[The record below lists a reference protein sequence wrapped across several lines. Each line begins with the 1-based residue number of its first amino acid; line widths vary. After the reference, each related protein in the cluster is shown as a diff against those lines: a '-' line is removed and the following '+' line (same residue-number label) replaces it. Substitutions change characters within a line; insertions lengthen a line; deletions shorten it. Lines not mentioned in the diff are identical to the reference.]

1 MWSRILPCPCLLS
14 TIDLTSG
21 QKSSL
26 NRDMRLRF
34 DFWLFCFQS
43 QLVKARNHGGVSSDL
58 EVSVSETLAA
68 SMIVRSQQLCLFSP
82 LVQRLRTCRRTQLLP
97 LLHSAGRYWKSG
109 CFKPTSVEVITETGR
124 TLLIFILEY
133 RSQGEYRKI
142 SDIRH
147 PGDATGRT

>member
-43 QLVKARNHGGVSSDL
+43 QLVKAGNHGGVSSDL

-97 LLHSAGRYWKSG
+97 LLHSTGRYWKSG
-109 CFKPTSVEVITETGR
+109 CFKPTCVEITTETGR

-133 RSQGEYRKI
+133 RSQGEYME
-142 SDIRH
+142 DIRH
-147 PGDATGRT
+147 PGDISGRA